1 MADFMSDTL
10 IGWASMLD
18 CNNTIDDIQVICGN
32 DAKKLENAI
41 NAATGRAMSILR
53 SRWPDGWPFNTPPQ
67 ELRDAVAIMACYI
80 VARSKAWAGG
90 LADALEV
97 LRRESLDQEKYLR
110 DIASGKAHFDIPTPS
125 DGASPASAYISP
137 APSGEFG
144 FS

>member
-18 CNNTIDDIQVICGN
+18 CSNSMDSIDVICSN
-32 DAKKLENAI
+32 DTRKLENAI

-53 SRWPDGWPFNTPPQ
+53 SRYPDAWPFTTPPR

-80 VARSKAWAGG
+80 VARSKAWSGG
-90 LADALEV
+90 LADALEQ
-97 LRRESLDQEKYLR
+97 LRRDSIDQEKYLQN
-110 DIASGKAHFDIPTPS
+110 IANGKAHFDLPTPS
-125 DGASPASAYISP
+125 DGASLSGAYISP